1 MSGFADTGEP
11 GEKELLFLSL
21 GGAGEIGMNLNL
33 YGHAGAWLMVDLG
46 ITFGDDETPG
56 IDVIMP
62 DPTFIEERADTLAG
76 LVLTHAH
83 EDHIGAV
90 PYLWSRLRCPLYATP
105 FTASILRRKLAEAGL
120 KDKAPITEIPLSSR
134 FDVGPFD
141 IELITLTHSIPEP
154 NACVIR
160 TSAGTVMHT
169 GDWKLDPDPMVGPNT
184 DEAALIRAGEE
195 GILAMVC
202 DSTNVLVQ
210 GSSGSEGDVR
220 TKLTEMIG
228 RFDNRVVVACFA
240 SNIARLES
248 IAHAAAA
255 NDRSAALVGRSLWRF
270 NDAAR
275 ENGYLADIP
284 RFLSPK
290 EAALLPRDKVAL
302 ICTGSQGEPRSA
314 LARIARGDH
323 PDTALDP
330 GDAVIFSS
338 RIIPG
343 NEKSIARLQNRLT
356 GLGAE
361 LLTTHDEKHI
371 HVSGHPARDELAQM
385 YQWIRP
391 KVAVPVHGEI
401 RHMQAHAQLAKEC
414 QVPEAHLA
422 PNGTLLK
429 LAPGP
434 VEIVDKV
441 FSGRLALDG
450 NRLISMGSGALRERR
465 KMLHSGAAVVTV
477 VVDEAGALQAD
488 PQVSTHGVFDLEED
502 YEIAESLIDA
512 AADAVDD
519 LPMKV
524 RRMDDMVHEAVRL
537 AVRRRLRALC
547 GKRPSVDVHVVRL

>member
-1 MSGFADTGEP
+1 MSGFAETGEP
-11 GEKELLFLSL
+11 GDDELLYLSL

-62 DPTFIEERADTLAG
+62 DPTFIEERADSLAG
-76 LVLTHAH
+76 IVLTHAH

-90 PYLWSRLRCPLYATP
+90 PHLWPRLKCPLYATP
-105 FTASILRRKLAEAGL
+105 FTASILRRKLAEVGL
-120 KDKAPITEIPLSSR
+120 KDKAPITEIPLSGR

-160 TSAGTVMHT
+160 TGAGAVMHT
-169 GDWKLDPDPMVGPNT
+169 GDWKLDPDSQVGPST

-220 TKLTEMIG
+220 AKLTDMIG
-228 RFDNRVVVACFA
+228 SFEKKVVVACFA
-240 SNIARLES
+240 SNVARLES
-248 IAHAAAA
+248 IAYAAAA
-255 NDRSAALVGRSLWRF
+255 HDRSVALVGRSLWRF
-270 NDAAR
+270 YEASQ
-275 ENGYLADIP
+275 ENGYLTDIP

-290 EAALLPRDKVAL
+290 EAAMLPRDKVLL

-314 LARIARGDH
+314 LARIARDDH
-323 PDTALDP
+323 PDVALDA
-330 GDAVIFSS
+330 GDTVVFSS
-338 RIIPG
+338 RVIPG
-343 NEKSIARLQNRLT
+343 NEKSIGRLQNRLT
-356 GLGAE
+356 ELGVQI
-361 LLTTHDEKHI
+361 LTTHDEKHI

-391 KVAVPVHGEI
+391 KHAVPVHGEM
-401 RHMQAHAQLAKEC
+401 RHMRAHAALAKEC
-414 QVPEAHLA
+414 QVPEAHIA

-429 LAPGP
+429 LAPGTAA
-434 VEIVDKV
+434 VVDEV

-450 NRLISMGSGALRERR
+450 SRLISMGSGALRERR
-465 KMLHSGAAVVTV
+465 RMLHSGAAVVTV
-477 VVDEAGALQAD
+477 VVDGEGLLQAD
-488 PQVSTHGVFDLEED
+488 PQVSTHGVFDLEDD
-502 YEIAESLIDA
+502 YEIADSLIDA
-512 AADAVDD
+512 AADAVED
-519 LPMKV
+519 LPRKS
-524 RRMDDMVHEAVRL
+524 RRKDDHVYEAVRL
-537 AVRRRLRALC
+537 AVRRRLRAVC
-547 GKRPSVDVHVVRL
+547 GKRPAVDVHLVRL

>member
-1 MSGFADTGEP
+1 MSSYGEAGEP
-11 GEKELLFLSL
+11 GDDELLFLSL

-46 ITFGDDETPG
+46 ITFGDEETPG

-90 PYLWSRLRCPLYATP
+90 PHLWPRLRCPLYATP
-105 FTASILRRKLAEAGL
+105 FTACILRRKLAEAGL
-120 KDKAPITEIPLSSR
+120 KDKAPITEIPLSGR
-134 FDVGPFD
+134 FDVGPFN

-160 TSAGTVMHT
+160 TGAGSVMHT
-169 GDWKLDPDPMVGPNT
+169 GDWKLDPDPRVGPST

-210 GSSGSEGDVR
+210 GSSGSEGEVR
-220 TKLTEMIG
+220 ETLTDMIG
-228 RFDNRVVVACFA
+228 RFDNRVIVACFA
-240 SNIARLES
+240 SNVARLDS

-255 NDRSAALVGRSLWRF
+255 HDRSVGLVGRSLWRF
-270 NDAAR
+270 YEASQ
-275 ENGYLADIP
+275 ENGYLTDIP

-290 EAALLPRDKVAL
+290 EAALLPRDKVLL

-314 LARIARGDH
+314 LARIARDDH
-323 PDTALDP
+323 PDVALDR

-338 RIIPG
+338 RVIPG
-343 NEKSIARLQNRLT
+343 NEKSIGRLQNRLT
-356 GLGAE
+356 ERGVE
-361 LLTTHDEKHI
+361 LLTNHDEKHI

-391 KVAVPVHGEI
+391 KIAVPVHGEM
-401 RHMQAHAQLAKEC
+401 RHMQAHAQFAQEC
-414 QVPEAHLA
+414 QVPEAHVA

-429 LAPGP
+429 LAPGQAE
-434 VEIVDKV
+434 VVDEV

-477 VVDEAGALQAD
+477 VIDETGELQAD

-502 YEIAESLIDA
+502 YEIADSLIDS

-519 LPMKV
+519 LPRKS
-524 RRMDDMVHEAVRL
+524 RLKDDHVHEAVRL

-547 GKRPSVDVHVVRL
+547 GKRPTVDVHLVRL

>member
-1 MSGFADTGEP
+1 MSGFEATGEP
-11 GEKELLFLSL
+11 GEDELLFLSL

-46 ITFGDDETPG
+46 ITFGDDDTPG

-62 DPTFIEERADTLAG
+62 DPTFIEERAEALAG

-90 PYLWSRLRCPLYATP
+90 PHLWRRLRCPLYATP
-105 FTASILRRKLAEAGL
+105 FTASILRRKLAEVGL
-120 KDKAPITEIPLSSR
+120 ENEAPITEIALSGR
-134 FDVGPFD
+134 FDVGPFN

-160 TSAGTVMHT
+160 TGAGTVMHT
-169 GDWKLDPDPMVGPNT
+169 GDWKLDPDPRVGPST

-210 GSSGSEGDVR
+210 GTSGSEGDVR
-220 TKLTEMIG
+220 KSLTEMIG
-228 RFDNRVVVACFA
+228 RFENRVVVACFA
-240 SNIARLES
+240 SNVARLDS

-255 NDRSAALVGRSLWRF
+255 NDRSVGLVGRSLWRF
-270 NDAAR
+270 YEASQ
-275 ENGYLADIP
+275 ENGYLTDIP

-290 EAALLPRDKVAL
+290 EAAMLPRDKVAL
-302 ICTGSQGEPRSA
+302 ICTGSQGEPRAA
-314 LARIARGDH
+314 LARIARDDH
-323 PDTALDP
+323 QDVKLDP

-338 RIIPG
+338 RVIPG
-343 NEKSIARLQNRLT
+343 NEKSIGRLQNRLT
-356 GLGAE
+356 ELGVE
-361 LLTTHDEKHI
+361 LMTTHDEKHI

-391 KVAVPVHGEI
+391 KIAVPVHGEL
-401 RHMQAHAQLAKEC
+401 RHMRAHAQLARDC

-429 LAPGP
+429 LAPGRAE
-434 VEIVDKV
+434 VVDEV

-450 NRLISMGSGALRERR
+450 SRLISMGSGALRERR
-465 KMLHSGAAVVTV
+465 RMLQSGAAVVTV
-477 VVDEAGALQAD
+477 VIDETGELQAD
-488 PQVSTHGVFDLEED
+488 PQISTQGVFDLEVDHEM
-502 YEIAESLIDA
+502 AESLIDA
-512 AADAVDD
+512 AEDAVED
-519 LPMKV
+519 LPRKS
-524 RRMDDMVHEAVRL
+524 RRNDDHVHEAVRL

-547 GKRPSVDVHVVRL
+547 GKRPTVEVHLVRL

>member
-1 MSGFADTGEP
+1 MDLYLP
-11 GEKELLFLSL
+11 KDDVLFVPL
-21 GGAGEIGMNLNL
+21 GGSGEIGMNLNL
-33 YGHAGAWLMVDLG
+33 YGYDDQWLMVDMG
-46 ITFGDDETPG
+46 VSFGEEGLPG
-56 IDVIMP
+56 VDVVMP

-90 PYLWSRLRCPLYATP
+90 PHLWPRLRCPLYATP
-105 FTASILRRKLAEAGL
+105 FTASILRRKLDEAGL
-120 KDKAPITEIPLSSR
+120 KDKAPITEIPLSGR
-134 FDVGPFD
+134 FDVGPFN

-160 TSAGTVMHT
+160 TGAGSVMHT
-169 GDWKLDPDPMVGPNT
+169 GDWKLDPDPRVGPST

-210 GSSGSEGDVR
+210 GSSGSEGEVYD
-220 TKLTEMIG
+220 TLTDIIG

-240 SNIARLES
+240 SNVARLDS

-255 NDRSAALVGRSLWRF
+255 HDRSVGLVGRSLWRF
-270 NDAAR
+270 YEASQ
-275 ENGYLADIP
+275 ENGYLTDIP

-290 EAALLPRDKVAL
+290 EAALLPRDKVLL

-314 LARIARGDH
+314 LARIARDDH
-323 PDTALDP
+323 PEVALDR

-338 RIIPG
+338 RVIPG
-343 NEKSIARLQNRLT
+343 NEKSIGRLQNRLT
-356 GLGAE
+356 ERGVE

-391 KVAVPVHGEI
+391 KIAVPVHGEM
-401 RHMQAHAQLAKEC
+401 RHMQAHAQLAREC

-429 LAPGP
+429 LAPGQAE
-434 VEIVDKV
+434 VVDEV

-465 KMLHSGAAVVTV
+465 KMVHSGAAVVTV
-477 VVDEAGALQAD
+477 VIDETGGLQAD

-502 YEIAESLIDA
+502 YEIADSLIDS

-519 LPMKV
+519 LPRKS
-524 RRMDDMVHEAVRL
+524 RLNDDHVHEAVRL
-537 AVRRRLRALC
+537 AVRRQLRALC
-547 GKRPSVDVHVVRL
+547 GKRPTVDVHLVRL